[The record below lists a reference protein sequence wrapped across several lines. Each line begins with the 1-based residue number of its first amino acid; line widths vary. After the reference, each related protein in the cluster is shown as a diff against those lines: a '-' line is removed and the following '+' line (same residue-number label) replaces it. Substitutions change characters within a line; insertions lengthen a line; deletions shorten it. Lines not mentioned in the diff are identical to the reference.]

1 MQTATPRFMKHLL
14 KALVCTAL
22 AALPPLCA
30 ASAEPGYEEEM
41 KALAIQRKT
50 LADSGFRGF
59 FAVAQSNRWDAPKIH
74 SQCWVD
80 WLPREST
87 KRIQLEQAKRDF
99 GLELVKAVDEEAL
112 RILSPANTGERASQA
127 DRLLDFSDWAG
138 RPGGYGNH
146 AIRRRVEHLACIP
159 IGHLIADLDFSVEGI
174 EARLARF
181 ETEESK
187 LHVRRNILNEESPH
201 QYRAKTK
208 DDLAVEWHG
217 HFRKAWLAYKE
228 KEGHYPHYFSEGKNF
243 SKEVAFYCEDEISP
257 RPYTLATKW
266 NQKLHYM
273 FCIMGYESTMMDRV
287 QNLLIFRKTIG
298 RFPLK
303 PSRPTGSFPESEIQE
318 GFYEAWKPHERQLG
332 IHPGAS
338 GYTYEAIRN
347 NAFIDYDTSELVGYM
362 QERAAAAKKEEASG
376 KKPSE

>member
-1 MQTATPRFMKHLL
+1 MKHLL

-30 ASAEPGYEEEM
+30 ASAEPDYEEEM

-59 FAVAQSNRWDAPKIH
+59 FAAAQANRWDAPKIH

-87 KRIQLEQAKRDF
+87 KRIRLEQAKRDF
-99 GLELVKAVDEEAL
+99 GLELVKAVEEEAL
-112 RILSPANTGERASQA
+112 RVLSPASTGERASQA
-127 DRLLDFSDWAG
+127 DRLLDFSGWAG
-138 RPGGYGNH
+138 RPGGYGNL
-146 AIRRRVEHLACIP
+146 AIKWRVEHLACIP
-159 IGHLIADLDFSVEGI
+159 IGHLVADLGFPVEEI
-174 EARLARF
+174 EARLARL
-181 ETEESK
+181 ETEQGW
-187 LHVRRNILNEESPH
+187 VRMQVDVLNEESPH

-208 DDLAVEWHG
+208 DELAVEWHG
-217 HFRKAWLAYKE
+217 HFRKAAFAFKDE
-228 KEGHYPHYFSEGKNF
+228 MGRYPYNHEESKNLPRHI
-243 SKEVAFYCEDEISP
+243 SFYCEDESSP

-266 NQKLHYM
+266 NTKRHYI
-273 FCIMGYESTMMDRV
+273 FCVMGYEDTIKDRV
-287 QNLLIFRKTIG
+287 QNLLLFRKTIG

-347 NAFIDYDTSELVGYM
+347 NAFMDYDTSELVGYM
-362 QERAAAAKKEEASG
+362 QEQAAAARKQEADG

>member
-1 MQTATPRFMKHLL
+1 MKHLL

-30 ASAEPGYEEEM
+30 ASTEPNFEEEM

-127 DRLLDFSDWAG
+127 DRLLDFSGWAG

-146 AIRRRVEHLACIP
+146 AIRRRVEHLACVP
-159 IGHLIADLDFSVEGI
+159 IGHLVADLEFPVEEI

-187 LHVRRNILNEESPH
+187 LRVRRNILNEESPH

-217 HFRKAWLAYKE
+217 HFRKAWLAYKK
-228 KEGHYPHYFSEGKNF
+228 KEGHYPHHFAEGENF
-243 SKEVAFYCEDEISP
+243 PKEIAFYCEDEISP

-287 QNLLIFRKTIG
+287 QNLLLFRKTIG

-303 PSRPTGSFPESEIQE
+303 PSRPLGSFE
-318 GFYEAWKPHERQLG
+318 GEEVREAFYEAWMPHEKKFG
-332 IHPGAS
+332 KKGSGAARS
-338 GYTYEAIRN
+338 YTQILN
-347 NAFIDYDTSELVGYM
+347 NAFMDYDTSELVGFM
-362 QERAAAAKKEEASG
+362 QEQAAAARKQEADG

>member
-1 MQTATPRFMKHLL
+1 MQTATPRFVKHLL

-30 ASAEPGYEEEM
+30 ASTEPDYEEEM

-99 GLELVKAVDEEAL
+99 GLELVKAVEEEAL
-112 RILSPANTGERASQA
+112 RVLSPASTGERASQA
-127 DRLLDFSDWAG
+127 DRLLDFSGWAG
-138 RPGGYGNH
+138 RPGGYGNL
-146 AIRRRVEHLACIP
+146 AIKWRVEHLACIP
-159 IGHLIADLDFSVEGI
+159 IGHLIADLDFPVEEI
-174 EARLARF
+174 EARLARL
-181 ETEESK
+181 ETEQGW
-187 LHVRRNILNEESPH
+187 VRMQVDVLNEEAPH

-217 HFRKAWLAYKE
+217 HFRKAAFAFKDE
-228 KEGHYPHYFSEGKNF
+228 RGRYPYDHEE
-243 SKEVAFYCEDEISP
+243 SKDLPRHISFYCEDESSP

-266 NQKLHYM
+266 SQKRHFL
-273 FCIMGYESTMMDRV
+273 FCVRGKTDAITDRV
-287 QNLLIFRKTIG
+287 HNLLLFRKMIG

-303 PSRPTGSFPESEIQE
+303 PSRPLGSFE
-318 GFYEAWKPHERQLG
+318 GEEVREAFYEAWMPHEKKFG
-332 IHPGAS
+332 KKGSGAARS
-338 GYTYEAIRN
+338 YTQILN
-347 NAFIDYDTSELVGYM
+347 NAFMDYDTSELVGYM
-362 QERAAAAKKEEASG
+362 QEQAAAAKKEEASG